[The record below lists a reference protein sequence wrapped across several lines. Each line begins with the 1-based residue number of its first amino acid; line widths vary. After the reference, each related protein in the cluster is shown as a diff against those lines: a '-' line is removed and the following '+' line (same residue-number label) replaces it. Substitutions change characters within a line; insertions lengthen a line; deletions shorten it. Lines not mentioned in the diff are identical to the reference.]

1 MEFPT
6 DTWLATIDEMMQT
19 VLQVELDPAAA
30 IAGEHLSTGGKRL
43 RARLAMETGVRL
55 GAEGKNMVP
64 WAAACELL
72 HNATLVHDD
81 LQDGDRVRRGQP
93 TMWVKHGAAQAINAG
108 DLMWVA
114 PYLALENLNC
124 SGDICWELTRLLARQ
139 GATVVRGQ
147 AIEWEMTQDSVT
159 EQATYLRAIRG
170 KTSALFSLPVAGAA
184 LLAGWETERAQSL
197 ANAFGDIGLLFQMQ
211 DDVLDLFGNK
221 GRSEVGTDLKEGK
234 ISALVAQHLAL
245 HPDDSEELLTL
256 LKTPREETSDA
267 AVKDMIERFRS
278 GGALLKVCEN
288 ILQIH
293 RDACGATVVQ
303 ENPGVQDLMETL
315 TAVILSPV
323 EHVFNELGLS
333 GK

>member
-6 DTWLATIDEMMQT
+6 DTWLDTIDEMMQE

-55 GAEGKNMVP
+55 GAEGKDMVP

-93 TMWVKHGAAQAINAG
+93 TMWVKYGAAQAINAG

-114 PYLALENLNC
+114 PYLALENLSC
-124 SGDICWELTRLLARQ
+124 DGATCWELTRLLARQ

-147 AIEWEMTQDSVT
+147 AIEWEMTQDGVT

-184 LLAGWETERAQSL
+184 LLAGWDSSRAQSL
-197 ANAFGDIGLLFQMQ
+197 AEAFGDIGLLFQMQ

-234 ISALVAQHLAL
+234 ISALVAQHLEL
-245 HPDDSEELLTL
+245 HPGDSEELLAL
-256 LKTPREETSDA
+256 LKTPREQTSDA
-267 AVKDMIERFRS
+267 AVEDMIERFRS

-288 ILQIH
+288 ILKIH
-293 RDACGATVVQ
+293 REACGAEIVQ
-303 ENPGVQDLMETL
+303 ENEGVKDLMETL

-323 EHVFNELGLS
+323 EHVFKELGLS
-333 GK
+333 GQ